1 MKILWLFLRKE
12 LVQLLRDQRLL
23 PMLILAPVVQLLIL
37 GYAATFDVKKIP
49 SMIIDYDR
57 SPKSRDFIDAF
68 VNSSYFVLV
77 RYTDNIKEVDE
88 MFDSNSARVAIIIPR
103 DFGKQIEKRAESKV
117 AVIYDGTDM
126 ITSSVAIGYTNLIVS
141 KFSGFNELAGRGSSI
156 PMVVPELRIWY
167 NQELKSSYFMV
178 PAIFALLLTVVT
190 MVVSSMSLVKEKEL
204 GTIEQLSVTPIH
216 SYQIILGKMSPFV
229 VIAFLDVVLVT
240 IIANQWFEVPLR
252 GSFLDLT
259 LAALIFL
266 LSSLGLGL
274 FISVNVSTQQQAMMT
289 AIFLVFLPS
298 ILLSGFIF
306 PIENMPN
313 WLQPVPYFLP
323 VTYFINIIRGIFLRG
338 ATLADMS
345 RDYLALTGIGIVIF
359 TLSVMKFKKSIK

>member
-167 NQELKSSYFMV
+167 KQELKKSYFMV
-178 PAIFALLLTVVT
+178 A
-190 MVVSSMSLVKEKEL
+190 
-204 GTIEQLSVTPIH
+204 G
-216 SYQIILGKMSPFV
+216 
-229 VIAFLDVVLVT
+229 
-240 IIANQWFEVPLR
+240 
-252 GSFLDLT
+252 
-259 LAALIFL
+259 
-266 LSSLGLGL
+266 
-274 FISVNVSTQQQAMMT
+274 
-289 AIFLVFLPS
+289 
-298 ILLSGFIF
+298 
-306 PIENMPN
+306 
-313 WLQPVPYFLP
+313 
-323 VTYFINIIRGIFLRG
+323 
-338 ATLADMS
+338 
-345 RDYLALTGIGIVIF
+345 
-359 TLSVMKFKKSIK
+359 